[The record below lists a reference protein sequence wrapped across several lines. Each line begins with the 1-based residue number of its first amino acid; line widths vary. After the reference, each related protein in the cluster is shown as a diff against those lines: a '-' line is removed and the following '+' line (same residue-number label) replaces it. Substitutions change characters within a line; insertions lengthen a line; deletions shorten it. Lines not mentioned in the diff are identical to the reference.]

1 MFLQA
6 MDMFDLGETFGGMDV
21 ALKRVTCP
29 VMVMGVQTD
38 ILFPI
43 AQQREMSKLLKEA
56 G

>member
-1 MFLQA
+1 
-6 MDMFDLGETFGGMDV
+6 MDLFDLGETFGGLNT

-43 AQQREMSKLLKEA
+43 AQQREMTQLLKEA
-56 G
+56 GK